1 MSLRSQHRELLR
13 SLRERKRAHLTRR
26 AYPSVYR
33 AVAHLVPVVLPL
45 VGRMQAY
52 PLTAPA
58 REVLDRLARQSVL
71 CFETALEAWKGR
83 RLLTA
88 RDLHAYTTDA
98 NLAESLPGL
107 GPECVPPDLT
117 PIFPRDPHLFLW
129 VLQAWPEHVELEG
142 VRVVTAER
150 LLREYLGTVGQRF
163 DLLAV
168 LVHLLG

>member
-1 MSLRSQHRELLR
+1 MSLRSQHRDLQL

-33 AVAHLVPVVLPL
+33 AVAHLVPIVLPL

-52 PLTAPA
+52 PLMAPA
-58 REVLDRLARQSVL
+58 REVLARLSSRSML
-71 CFETALEAWKGR
+71 CFETALEVWKGR

-88 RDLHAYTTDA
+88 RDLHAYTIDA
-98 NLAESLPGL
+98 CLAESVPGL
-107 GPECVPPDLT
+107 GPECIPPDLT
-117 PIFPRDPHLFLW
+117 PTFPRDPHLFLW

-150 LLREYLGTVGQRF
+150 LLREYLGTVGQRL

>member
-1 MSLRSQHRELLR
+1 MSLESQQRELRL

-26 AYPSVYR
+26 AYHSVYR
-33 AVAHLVPVVLPL
+33 TVAHLVPIVLPL

-58 REVLDRLARQSVL
+58 HEVLDQLTPQSVL

-88 RDLHAYTTDA
+88 QDLHAYTTNA
-98 NLAESLPGL
+98 CLAECIAGL
-107 GPECVPPDLT
+107 GPECAPPDLT
-117 PIFPRDPHLFLW
+117 PTFPRDPHLFLW
-129 VLQAWPEHVELEG
+129 VLQALPEHVQLAD

-150 LLREYLGTVGQRF
+150 LLREYLGTVGHRF